1 MSDYFDRVER
11 QIVRRVEEGLPRST
25 RRPSAGGYLA
35 VVAAVLVVIVVAGV
49 FLLARGGGGANPSPA
64 AAAGARIVFTVS
76 GDTSPAVVERSA
88 EILRQRL
95 HAAVPGAQVSVLDG
109 RIVVAPRNGHAA
121 VRSQILALAVPGVLT
136 FYDWEGQ
143 VLATNGKSVA
153 SQLPSPSPA
162 VMDISQGN
170 GSAAP

>member
-35 VVAAVLVVIVVAGV
+35 VVA
-49 FLLARGGGGANPSPA
+49 
-64 AAAGARIVFTVS
+64 
-76 GDTSPAVVERSA
+76 TS
-88 EILRQRL
+88 
-95 HAAVPGAQVSVLDG
+95 
-109 RIVVAPRNGHAA
+109 
-121 VRSQILALAVPGVLT
+121 
-136 FYDWEGQ
+136 
-143 VLATNGKSVA
+143 GKSVA

-170 GSAAP
+170 GSAAPGQLAAGCVSLRQALALARSAGAGHPRRTEYLGRLGLSVPTGVTILQAASP